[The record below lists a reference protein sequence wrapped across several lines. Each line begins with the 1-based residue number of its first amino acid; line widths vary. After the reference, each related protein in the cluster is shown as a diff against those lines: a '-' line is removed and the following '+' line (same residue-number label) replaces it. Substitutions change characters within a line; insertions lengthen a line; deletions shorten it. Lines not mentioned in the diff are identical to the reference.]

1 MIRSQSCK
9 RGPRQKYLRAS
20 LSLSAAAVA
29 VYCSGCT
36 SSRIQTHYA
45 KGEFTEA
52 NDVLARSIHGG
63 GSIPENPSAD
73 SSIPKDSVRRTTQF
87 VMSSLAAGVPER
99 SEREARLVSEVYE
112 ARGINNDPNSA
123 VTRRM
128 IDALTTEGVARIWLG
143 DAFEQMFAHYYIGI
157 RAAMLAEW
165 AGLEDRPGES
175 PSSRWNDAASAALRS
190 TFQQER
196 FADHLNAESS
206 TGLTPGGSAM
216 STSELYAW
224 ISADVANNVGSDP
237 AAVTDDQINRRMKTV
252 AEQTKAGENDS
263 MFVPGHILRGIS
275 LLAIE
280 TLPGTTGSSSADAN
294 KAFEMALWADSE
306 NAARYSRPTGPH
318 AREVIQALQHE
329 RWNVVL
335 FVDSGSGP
343 EKVTDR
349 WIFAK
354 YKPRTTT
361 DSSKLRVDL
370 RSSRNSGVFGWKKQ
384 GEWSWIFDTNE
395 VANDYIWRGF
405 DEVRT
410 AKAAVGGGM
419 VAAGAVL
426 LGTAEKKDTNQQIAG
441 YVTMGVGFLQL
452 LFSRANTDHNELIP
466 QRVYIVP
473 LWLEPGQTHSLRLT
487 LPGQDGQTSVMHL
500 GPIQG
505 PETTDERPFTVRYVR
520 MLPQNHSVDWANND
534 QDMTYTGEFSKRI
547 DSFSPIPGTP
557 EHRRRVLA
565 DTTKYLE
572 LLFASRTRHG
582 KSDFA
587 APPAPVTQE
596 PE

>member
-1 MIRSQSCK
+1 
-9 RGPRQKYLRAS
+9 
-20 LSLSAAAVA
+20 
-29 VYCSGCT
+29 
-36 SSRIQTHYA
+36 
-45 KGEFTEA
+45 
-52 NDVLARSIHGG
+52 
-63 GSIPENPSAD
+63 
-73 SSIPKDSVRRTTQF
+73 
-87 VMSSLAAGVPER
+87 MSSLAAGVPER

-128 IDALTTEGVARIWLG
+128 IDTLTTEGVARIWLG

-175 PSSRWNDAASAALRS
+175 PASRWNDAASAALRS

-206 TGLTPGGSAM
+206 EGQTPGGRAM

-224 ISADVANNVGSDP
+224 TSADVANNVGSDP
-237 AAVTDDQINRRMKTV
+237 EAVTDDQINRRMKTV

-275 LLAIE
+275 LRAIE
-280 TLPGTTGSSSADAN
+280 TLPGTPGSSSADAN
-294 KAFEMALWADSE
+294 KAFEMALWADAE
-306 NAARYSRPTGPH
+306 NASRYSRSTGPH
-318 AREVIQALQHE
+318 AREVIQALQHG
-329 RWNVVL
+329 RWNAVL
-335 FVDSGSGP
+335 FVDAGSGP

-354 YKPRTTT
+354 YKPRTST
-361 DSSKLRVDL
+361 DSNKLRVDL
-370 RSSRNSGVFGWKKQ
+370 RSSKNSGMSGWENR

-410 AKAAVGGGM
+410 AKAVVGGGM

-426 LGTAEKKDTNQQIAG
+426 IGTAEKKDTNQRIIGIVAAAFG
-441 YVTMGVGFLQL
+441 ALQL
-452 LFSRANTDHNELIP
+452 AGSKANTDHNELIP

-487 LPGQDGQTSVMHL
+487 LPGQVGQTSVMHL
-500 GPIQG
+500 GPIRG

-520 MLPQNHSVDWANND
+520 MLPQNHNVDWANND
-534 QDMTYTGEFSKRI
+534 RDLTYTGELFKRI
-547 DSFSPIPGTP
+547 DSTSPMPGTP
-557 EHRRRVLA
+557 EHRRMVLA
-565 DTTKYLE
+565 IRTSTLSFWLQEE
-572 LLFASRTRHG
+572 LGMA
-582 KSDFA
+582 
-587 APPAPVTQE
+587 
-596 PE
+596 